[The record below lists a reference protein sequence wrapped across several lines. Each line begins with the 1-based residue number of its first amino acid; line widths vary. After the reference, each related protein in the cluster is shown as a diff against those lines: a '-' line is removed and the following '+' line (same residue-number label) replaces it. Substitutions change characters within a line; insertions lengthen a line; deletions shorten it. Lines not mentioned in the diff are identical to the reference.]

1 MEDLRSY
8 KSRGTPDCPIALYPI
23 TAGKRTLPFLHY
35 HPELEFIFLFEGQ
48 LEYRL
53 DKEIIHM
60 TAGDV
65 LAIAPQQIHGVVSCS
80 PDVYFRVLSASLDA
94 ISMSAEHAFQQEFVQ
109 PLQNNLLQLPS
120 HLQPD
125 HPAYPA
131 VSEAIVKLPSC
142 RMNAPNY
149 KLHRYLTV
157 ISLCVA
163 MAPWCVHLDDS
174 MKDALPG
181 NMAVRK
187 AMLYIHNQYQDPLD
201 LQTIAKYVHLH
212 PNYLCALFKEHT
224 GQTVMQYL
232 VRKRVDAAIFLLQDS
247 NLPIEVVAE
256 KSGFRSQVLF
266 FRHFR
271 QVTGTTPKAYQKQQ
285 AGSTH

>member
-8 KSRGTPDCPIALYPI
+8 RSRGTPDCPIALYPI

-35 HPELEFIFLFEGQ
+35 HPEMDFIFLHEG
-48 LEYRL
+48 LLDYRL

-60 TAGDV
+60 TAGDILV
-65 LAIAPQQIHGVVSCS
+65 IAPQQIHGVVSSS
-80 PDVYFRVLSASLDA
+80 PDVRFHILSASLDA
-94 ISMSAEHAFQQEFVQ
+94 ITMPPEHVFQKEFVQ
-109 PLQNNLLQLPS
+109 PLQNSLLQLPS
-120 HLQPD
+120 HLQPG
-125 HPAYPA
+125 HPAYEA
-131 VSEAIVKLPSC
+131 VAEIRAMLPKC

-149 KLHRYLTV
+149 KFYRFQTV

-163 MAPWCVHLDDS
+163 IAPWCIRLDAN
-174 MKDALPG
+174 MKDTLPG
-181 NMAVRK
+181 NRAVRK

-201 LQTIAKYVHLH
+201 LQTIADHVHLH

-232 VRKRVDAAIFLLQDS
+232 IRKRVDAAIFLLQDS
-247 NLPIEVVAE
+247 SLPIEVIAE
-256 KSGFRSQVLF
+256 KSGFRSQGVF

-271 QVTGTTPKAYQKQQ
+271 QVTGTTPKAYRKHP
-285 AGSTH
+285 TP